1 MRATGSS
8 NERLASRRTP
18 YQTRESGNIRLSKKQ
33 NHDHERAGP
42 DIDVQRHSAK
52 RDALSRSALTEH
64 YDDRV
69 YRNDYESSDKRTTDY
84 YFGANKSRGDE
95 TAHDPNKSDDLC
107 AYRRKDFLL
116 MLFIGL
122 LAALLRFKNI
132 ADPPGIAFDEVHFGK
147 FLSFYLKRQYFFD
160 VHPPLAKLM
169 LAAHAWLI
177 GYKGDFAFENIGDD
191 YIASNVPYV
200 ELRAFSAILG
210 SLTPILVYAI
220 MKESGYP
227 AFASTISAL
236 LIVFDNAH
244 ILHTRLILLDAP
256 LILFATCSIFAYIK
270 FYKLRYNEF
279 TRPWWT
285 WLTLTGLALSL
296 TISCKLVGL
305 FTFFTI
311 GSAVALDLWDML
323 DIRRGHPLDHIGH
336 HVMARII
343 CLIILP
349 FCVYLFWFWVHFAV
363 LTHSG
368 TGDDFMSASFQQT
381 LIDSPLTLSAEE
393 IRYNDTLII
402 QHRATKCY
410 LHSHLHRYPV
420 KYDDGRVS
428 SQGQQVTCYPHDD
441 LNNHWLIEATQ
452 PVPTSGRGQ
461 IVRHNDVIRLKHRL
475 TDSYLYTHDV
485 ASPSMPTHQEF
496 TTWPDV
502 AQTDEAYNATKWEV
516 VIDDAH
522 AGQQWKTKAS
532 HFQLVHHVTRVAMW
546 TRNLPALP
554 GWGFGQQEVN
564 GHKMYHDKTLFWVA
578 ADIVRDNTTNHAS
591 RPPPPKA
598 KKVQNR
604 SFFKKYFEVQVAM
617 LQHNVDLTEYHPYAS
632 PPINWPFLLT
642 GVSFWTSAP
651 DLRRQVYMI
660 GNPAGWWYCVMALSV
675 IAGVFGADQFARR
688 RGYSP
693 IETPVRNR
701 LYRSGGFFIM
711 AWANHYLPFF
721 LMNRQ
726 TFLHHYLPAHLFSAL
741 VAGVVTNFVATEV
754 VNHPI
759 SIIGPTTRR
768 RPKMIVTESPKETIL
783 MVGITILFLF
793 AGFNF
798 IAPLTYGTPGLEA
811 DQVNR
816 RRLLS
821 SWTLHFAK

>member
-1 MRATGSS
+1 MRSS
-8 NERLASRRTP
+8 HDQLPTRRTP
-18 YQTRESGNIRLSKKQ
+18 YQTRDSSNTRLSKKKD
-33 NHDHERAGP
+33 HD
-42 DIDVQRHSAK
+42 DVKVGLSIGLRHHSGTPNTY
-52 RDALSRSALTEH
+52 SRSALTEN
-64 YDDRV
+64 YDDRA
-69 YRNDYESSDKRTTDY
+69 YQDDDEFHNKRMSDYDHADKKSRTDDSTHDLNTSSD
-84 YFGANKSRGDE
+84 
-95 TAHDPNKSDDLC
+95 LC
-107 AYRRKDFLL
+107 SYRRKDFLM
-116 MLFIGL
+116 MLIIGL

-147 FLSFYLKRQYFFD
+147 FLSYYLKREFFFD

-177 GYKGDFAFENIGDD
+177 GYKGEFAFENIGDN
-191 YIASNVPYV
+191 YIDSNVPYV
-200 ELRAFSAILG
+200 GLRSFSAILG
-210 SLTPILVYAI
+210 SLTPMLVYAI

-227 AFASTISAL
+227 AFASTISACL
-236 LIVFDNAH
+236 VVFDNGH

-296 TISCKLVGL
+296 TISCKFVGL

-323 DIRRGHPLDHIGH
+323 DIRKGHSLDHIGN
-336 HVMARII
+336 HVVARII
-343 CLIILP
+343 CLIIIP
-349 FCVYLFWFWVHFAV
+349 FCVYLFWFAVHFSV
-363 LTHSG
+363 LTRSG
-368 TGDDFMSASFQQT
+368 TGDDFMSAAFQQT

-393 IRYNDTLII
+393 IRYNDTLLL
-402 QHRATKCY
+402 QHRATKCF
-410 LHSHLHRYPV
+410 LHSHLHRYPI
-420 KYDDGRVS
+420 KYEDGRVS
-428 SQGQQVTCYPHDD
+428 SQGQQVTCYPHNDT
-441 LNNHWLIEATQ
+441 NNHWLVEPTK
-452 PVPTSGRGQ
+452 PVPSSGRGQ
-461 IVRHNDVIRLKHRL
+461 IVRHKDVIRLKHRS

-502 AQTDEAYNATKWEV
+502 DQTDEAYNGTLWEV

-522 AGQQWKTKAS
+522 EGQQWKTKAS
-532 HFQLVHHVTRVAMW
+532 HFQLVHHLTRAAMW
-546 TRNLPALP
+546 TRNFPALP

-578 ADIVRDNTTNHAS
+578 SDIVRDNTTNHAS
-591 RPPPPKA
+591 RPPPPRA
-598 KKVQNR
+598 KSISRR
-604 SFFKKYFEVQVAM
+604 SFFKKYFELQVAM
-617 LQHNVDLTEYHPYAS
+617 LQHNSDLTESHPYAS
-632 PPINWPFLLT
+632 PPINWPFLLN
-642 GVSFWTSAP
+642 GVSFWTSTP

-660 GNPAGWWYCVMALSV
+660 GNPAGWWFCVMALSIV
-675 IAGVFGADQFARR
+675 AGVFGADQFARR

-701 LYRSGGFFIM
+701 LYRSGGFFII
-711 AWANHYLPFF
+711 AWANHYFPFF

-741 VAGVVTNFVATEV
+741 VAGVVTNFVVTEAI
-754 VNHPI
+754 NHPV
-759 SIIGPTTRR
+759 SVLGPTTRR
-768 RPKMIVTESPKETIL
+768 RPKMVVTESPKETIL
-783 MVGITILFLF
+783 LVGISITILYISFS
-793 AGFNF
+793 F
-798 IAPLTYGTPGLEA
+798 IAPLTYGTPGLQP